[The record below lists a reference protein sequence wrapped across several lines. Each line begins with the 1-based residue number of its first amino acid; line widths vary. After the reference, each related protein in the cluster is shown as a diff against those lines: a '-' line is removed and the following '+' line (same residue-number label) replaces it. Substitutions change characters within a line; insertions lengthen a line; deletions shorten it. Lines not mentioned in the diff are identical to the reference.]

1 MFELRTAA
9 EDYKEIEDVL
19 SEEIEATGKSLEDER
34 KSNTSLRKQL
44 NEKEE
49 ALYEMMSAKGRSEQ
63 ALNAVQAK
71 TKINSDL
78 IKALKDEVA
87 KKTTLINAQRENDR
101 VLRDAKVVAEK
112 RARDAELAAQA
123 EHKKH
128 ETRAR
133 TFNDVVQERDLANK
147 NSEKLVEEAAGKA
160 KAARKVERELNRLKE
175 DYKIAKRELA
185 EYQSTSGGGSAST
198 EGFKEQIKDL
208 RMKVR
213 CPACNR
219 NDRSAVLNGCG
230 HTFCLEC
237 VTTRYKNRDR
247 KCPSCSNAIA
257 HKAWTKIFFA

>member
-147 NSEKLVEEAAGKA
+147 KLGNVG
-160 KAARKVERELNRLKE
+160 R
-175 DYKIAKRELA
+175 
-185 EYQSTSGGGSAST
+185 GSSWK
-198 EGFKEQIKDL
+198 G
-208 RMKVR
+208 
-213 CPACNR
+213 
-219 NDRSAVLNGCG
+219 
-230 HTFCLEC
+230 
-237 VTTRYKNRDR
+237 
-247 KCPSCSNAIA
+247 
-257 HKAWTKIFFA
+257 